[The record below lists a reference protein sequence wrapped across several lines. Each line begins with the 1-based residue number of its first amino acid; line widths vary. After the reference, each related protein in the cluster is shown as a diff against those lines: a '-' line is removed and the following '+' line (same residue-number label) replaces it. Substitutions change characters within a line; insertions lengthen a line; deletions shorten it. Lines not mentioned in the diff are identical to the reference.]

1 MCSMSVIVPS
11 GFLRRLRLVRFDRRL
26 GAFPGAGSATGCSV
40 LVGVRRSAPG
50 PARSVDQGPGV
61 AQPSA
66 GVLLRLVGLL
76 LLQLVELALQVGDLL
91 VGRGG
96 RGRRGWRGRDL
107 LRLDRLG
114 VLVRGA
120 LVAREVL

>member
-26 GAFPGAGSATGCSV
+26 VPFPEAGSATGCSV

-76 LLQLVELALQVGDLL
+76 LLLQLVELALQVGDLL
-91 VGRGG
+91 VGRGR
-96 RGRRGWRGRDL
+96 RGRRGGRGRDL
-107 LRLDRLG
+107 LRLD
-114 VLVRGA
+114 
-120 LVAREVL
+120 